1 MSARPT
7 GRRTESLFDNRYRY
21 DHIYPRGRSGE
32 TLRAYDTLDGDRPVV
47 VKRPAP
53 QDAPPMRAG
62 QEVSIRNERHA
73 LERLS
78 GHPVLIELCGT
89 GTFRV
94 GGHTH
99 EYIVLELAE
108 GVVIEEEVLELA
120 KEDRQLPELESLVI
134 VDHLLDL
141 LAYAHDRN
149 VIYND
154 VDAKHLFWDRSR
166 YQLKVIDWGNAVFTD
181 EPGALATATRASD
194 IFQCGELLYFIFTG
208 GMRLSTESGDS
219 GEGFFVNFGIH
230 ADRIPARLQAILTR
244 AVHPDPQRR
253 FGSISELRQALVE
266 YRQPLERVRDEIIG
280 RVRKRVRPTA
290 SQQELEALGAELQ
303 DALVMDPGYPEAST
317 LAEEIDLFR
326 RQLMIQADLDAI
338 RIYLESGNWPRALSL
353 LDDLLPDADPESAR
367 LIRFLIAAIAICE
380 ELRVSPPPA
389 GFVAALDPLFEGDM
403 ALAGH
408 TLLTTPESRSMAR
421 DAQWLIAEQL
431 SAITGLMLLR
441 PHLVRLKTD
450 LQSTRGAERPLNA
463 LRAAASQ
470 LEVAPGSGV
479 TGLRVLYE
487 DVERSLE
494 HLGSELERSGARWN
508 DSGHNGAL
516 ATVERARQATRAIAE
531 HLEAVAHT
539 AVGDPRHAGDLLR
552 TAAAID
558 PLSPHFDTVNHYLDE
573 VHQALNALAQFKPRP
588 DGTNLG
594 EWFRDV
600 RDFLQPYLADLTDP
614 RLQAIADAIE
624 RASEGWA
631 TAISYIALGRRQP
644 TIEILHAT
652 ADEIRPANEHLA
664 AWLGTV
670 ANRIPDA
677 TFVEKHSANSSLA
690 DALINGWKAWDRGDA
705 SRAVQ
710 LAEEAQDD
718 AQTDG
723 ERLAADR
730 LHRLSAL
737 LGDWLAGG
745 AQDIEWSTR
754 AEQEAL
760 SILLS
765 DEEHERSTFAEQ
777 MPTPTLYL
785 RTMGRGIV
793 AYLHQSSSAG
803 WRALYFHFVLR
814 GMRALLEGAL
824 DDAEYWRSAAA
835 KTYEDAPTHLAY
847 QTLDRA
853 LTGRRL
859 VETAEATLNAV
870 TAPADLDRAR
880 RALNAPLAAE
890 LLGGAEQSVQMAMQ
904 AVRDWS
910 DGDFFAARQ
919 SLDVALDDIQ
929 RARSASNLQIDSY
942 VAWLTD
948 LRDTANTLQA
958 LKLDIEQTA
967 ARADDQPDP
976 ALADAHRQIIDLTLS
991 TLGPD
996 YAHQVRQ
1003 WQEMLQSVLETYT
1016 ATRLNRREKLAAFNR
1031 HFSSL
1036 FITKH
1041 PAYPLYR
1048 HWESVVE
1055 QLPPDEPEK
1064 SADEVPRAP
1073 RIPPPTVVTD
1083 DGEELTFLL
1092 DDAEPEPE
1100 STPEPARAERS
1111 DLPWNWIIGGAL
1123 IILIAVVAVAI
1134 IRSRQSS
1141 QARDEDR
1148 LRSGLN
1154 NPPTLTLAPPT
1165 DADAE
1170 AALALTA
1177 EDASSTPEPPTPEQT
1192 ATLPEPTA
1200 TPEPSLTEPPVTP
1213 TLFVTSTSVPARA
1226 IAASGPVSEPPPN
1239 TDVLRAMSAL
1249 AEDDRSWDTDSFYT
1263 GEGDAWQMASDP
1275 ASGSATLT
1283 IDPALL
1289 SALFG
1294 PGVANTLTS
1303 ARAVVELVAY
1313 DSDELS
1319 GGDVR
1324 VGFGAL
1330 NSSGQ
1335 SAIGTIQFQDADTV
1349 GLGITQNGSFRA
1361 RREAPLE
1368 SEQIELSLRRVNANT
1383 LGFYAN
1389 NSLLG
1394 DSVVVFP
1401 EGAPITLA
1409 LTTSGSGT
1417 VVEVSAFEV
1426 EFSPRSELP

>member
-21 DHIYPRGRSGE
+21 DHIFPRGRSGE
-32 TLRAYDTLDGDRPVV
+32 TLRAYDTLNGDRPVV

-78 GHPVLIELCGT
+78 GHPALIELCGT

-108 GVVIEEEVLELA
+108 GEVIEETVLELA

-134 VDHLLDL
+134 VDRLLDL

-166 YQLKVIDWGNAVFTD
+166 YQLKVIDWGNAVFAD
-181 EPGALATATRASD
+181 EPGALATASRASD

-208 GMRLSTESGDS
+208 GLRLSTESDDGGDA
-219 GEGFFVNFGIH
+219 FFVNFGPY

-253 FGSISELRQALVE
+253 FGSITELRQALAE
-266 YRQPLERVRDEIIG
+266 YRQPLERVRDEIIA
-280 RVRKRVRPTA
+280 RVNKRVRPTA
-290 SQQELEALGAELQ
+290 SQEELEQLGAELQ
-303 DALVMDPGYPEAST
+303 DALVMDPGYPEARA
-317 LAEEIDLFR
+317 LAEKIDLFR

-353 LDDLLPDADPESAR
+353 LDDLLPEADPSSAR
-367 LIRFLIAAIAICE
+367 LIRFLIAAVAICE

-389 GFVAALDPLFEGDM
+389 GFAAAFDPLFAGDS

-408 TLLTTPESRSMAR
+408 TLLTTPEPRPLAR
-421 DAQWLIAEQL
+421 DAQWLIAEKL
-431 SAITGLMLLR
+431 SSITGFMLLR

-450 LQSTRGAERPLNA
+450 LQSARGTERPLNA
-463 LRAAASQ
+463 LRAAAAQ
-470 LEVAPGSGV
+470 LEVPPGGGV
-479 TGLRVLYE
+479 TGLRDVYE

-494 HLGSELERSGARWN
+494 HLGSELERSGMRWN
-508 DSGHNGAL
+508 EDDPDGAL
-516 ATVERARQATRAIAE
+516 ASVARARQAARDIATQ
-531 HLEAVAHT
+531 LEEVAQT
-539 AVGDPRHAGDLLR
+539 AVSDPRHAGDRLR
-552 TAAAID
+552 SAAAID

-588 DGTNLG
+588 DGSNLA

-600 RDFLQPYLADLTDP
+600 REFLQPYLADLTDP
-614 RLQAIADAIE
+614 RLQAIAAAAE
-624 RASEGWA
+624 RAAEGWD
-631 TAISYIALGRRQP
+631 TAISYVALGRRQP
-644 TIEILHAT
+644 TIDVLRDT
-652 ADEIRPANEHLA
+652 ADEIRPVNEHLA

-677 TFVEKHSANSSLA
+677 TFVEQHSANSTLA
-690 DALINGWKAWDRGDA
+690 DGLINGWKAWDRGDA
-705 SRAVQ
+705 VRAAQ
-710 LAEEAQDD
+710 LAEQALAA
-718 AQTDG
+718 AQTEG
-723 ERLAADR
+723 ERLAANR
-730 LHRLSAL
+730 LRRLSAVL
-737 LGDWLAGG
+737 DRWLAEGTDDVELT
-745 AQDIEWSTR
+745 AR

-760 SILLS
+760 DILLS
-765 DEEHERSTFAEQ
+765 DEERERSTFAEQ

-785 RTMGRGIV
+785 RAMGRGIV

-803 WRALYFHFVLR
+803 WRALYLHFVLR
-814 GMRALLEGAL
+814 GMRALLSDEL
-824 DDAEYWRSAAA
+824 EDADYWRRAAA
-835 KTYEDAPTHLAY
+835 KTYEDAPTHPAY
-847 QTLDRA
+847 QVLDRT

-859 VETAEATLNAV
+859 VETAEATLNAIS
-870 TAPADLDRAR
+870 APADLDRAR
-880 RALNAPLAAE
+880 QALNAPLAAE

-910 DGDFFAARQ
+910 DGDFYAARQ
-919 SLDVALDDIQ
+919 ALEVALDDIQ
-929 RARSASNLQIDSY
+929 RARATGNLHIDSY
-942 VAWLTD
+942 IEWLTR
-948 LRDTANTLQA
+948 LRDTATTLQA
-958 LKLDIEQTA
+958 LKLDIEQVA

-976 ALADAHRQIIDLTLS
+976 ALVDAHRQIIDLTLS
-991 TLGPD
+991 ALGPD

-1048 HWESVVE
+1048 HWESVIE

-1064 SADEVPRAP
+1064 LAAEAP
-1073 RIPPPTVVTD
+1073 RTPRTPARTPPPSIVSD

-1100 STPEPARAERS
+1100 PAPTPDERG

-1123 IILIAVVAVAI
+1123 IILIAVIGVAI
-1134 IRSRQSS
+1134 VRSQRSS
-1141 QARDEDR
+1141 QARDEDMAR
-1148 LRSGLN
+1148 AGGANR
-1154 NPPTLTLAPPT
+1154 PTLTLPVPT
-1165 DADAE
+1165 QTEIE
-1170 AALALTA
+1170 AAIAVPSEA
-1177 EDASSTPEPPTPEQT
+1177 ASDTPEPVTQ
-1192 ATLPEPTA
+1192 EPTA
-1200 TPEPSLTEPPVTP
+1200 TAESSPTIPPVTP
-1213 TLFVTSTSVPARA
+1213 TLFVTSTSAPARA
-1226 IAASGPVSEPPPN
+1226 IAAAGPLSEPPPN
-1239 TDVLRAMSAL
+1239 TDVLRALSGL
-1249 AEDDRSWDTDSFYT
+1249 AEDDPTWDPDVFHAGQGDTWQLVSDST
-1263 GEGDAWQMASDP
+1263 SDAV
-1275 ASGSATLT
+1275 TVT

-1289 SALFG
+1289 SMLFG
-1294 PGVANTLTS
+1294 PGSASTLTS
-1303 ARAVVELVAY
+1303 ARAVVELAGY
-1313 DSDELS
+1313 DRSELA

-1324 VGFGAL
+1324 VGLGAL

-1335 SAIGTIQFQDADTV
+1335 SAVGTVQYQGDDII
-1349 GLGITQNGSFRA
+1349 GLGITQNGSFRP
-1361 RREAPLE
+1361 RTEAPLE
-1368 SEQIELSLRRVNANT
+1368 SPQIELSLRRVNANT
-1383 LGFYAN
+1383 FGFYVN
-1389 NSLLG
+1389 DQLLG

-1409 LTTSGSGT
+1409 LTAGGRGT
-1417 VVEVSAFEV
+1417 VISVSAFEV
-1426 EFSPRSELP
+1426 AFSPRSELP

>member
-53 QDAPPMRAG
+53 QDAPPMRSG

-78 GHPVLIELCGT
+78 GHPVLIELCGS

-108 GVVIEEEVLELA
+108 GEVVEEAVLELA

-134 VDHLLDL
+134 VDRLLDL
-141 LAYAHDRN
+141 LAFAHDRN

-166 YQLKVIDWGNAVFTD
+166 YQLKVIDWGNAVFAD
-181 EPGALATATRASD
+181 EPGALTTATRASD

-208 GMRLSTESGDS
+208 GMRLSTDADDGGDA
-219 GEGFFVNFGIH
+219 FFVNFGPY

-253 FGSISELRQALVE
+253 FSTIMELRQALAE
-266 YRQPLERVRDEIIG
+266 YRQPLERVRDEIIA
-280 RVRKRVRPTA
+280 RVSKRVRPTA
-290 SQQELEALGAELQ
+290 SQQELEQLGAELQ
-303 DALVMDPGYPEAST
+303 DALVMDPGYPEARA
-317 LAEEIDLFR
+317 LAEKIGLFR
-326 RQLMIQADLDAI
+326 QQLMVQADLDAI

-353 LDDLLPDADPESAR
+353 LDDLLPEADPESAS
-367 LIRFLIAAIAICE
+367 LIRFLIASVAICE

-389 GFVAALDPLFEGDM
+389 GFVAALDPLFEGDA

-408 TLLTTPESRSMAR
+408 TLLTAPESRPLAR
-421 DAQWLIAEQL
+421 DAQWLIAEKL
-431 SAITGLMLLR
+431 SSITGLMLLR

-450 LQSTRGAERPLNA
+450 LQSARGTERPLNA
-463 LRAAASQ
+463 LRAAAAQ
-470 LEVAPGSGV
+470 LETAPGSGV
-479 TGLRVLYE
+479 TGLRVVYE

-494 HLGSELERSGARWN
+494 YLASELERSGARWN
-508 DSGHNGAL
+508 EADPDGAL
-516 ATVERARQATRAIAE
+516 ACVERARQAARAIATQ
-531 HLEAVAHT
+531 LEEVAQT
-539 AVGDPRHAGDLLR
+539 AVSDPRHAGDLLR
-552 TAAAID
+552 SAAAID
-558 PLSPHFDTVNHYLDE
+558 PLSPHFDTINHYLDE

-588 DGTNLG
+588 DGVNLA

-600 RDFLQPYLADLTDP
+600 REFLQPYLADLGDP
-614 RLQAIADAIE
+614 RLQAIATAVE
-624 RASEGWA
+624 RAADGWA
-631 TAISYIALGRRQP
+631 TAVNYVALGRRQP
-644 TIEILHAT
+644 TIEVLRLT
-652 ADEIRPANEHLA
+652 ADEIRAVNEHLA

-677 TFVEKHSANSSLA
+677 TFVEKHSANPPLA
-690 DALINGWKAWDRGDA
+690 DALISGWKAWDRGDGA
-705 SRAVQ
+705 RAAQ
-710 LAEEAQDD
+710 AAEQALSA
-718 AQTDG
+718 AQTEG
-723 ERLAADR
+723 ERLAATR
-730 LHRLSAL
+730 LRRLSEVLRRWMAE
-737 LGDWLAGG
+737 GMEDVEFTA
-745 AQDIEWSTR
+745 R

-760 SILLS
+760 DILLS
-765 DEEHERSTFAEQ
+765 DEERERNTFAEQ

-793 AYLHQSSSAG
+793 SYLHQSSSAG
-803 WRALYFHFVLR
+803 WRALYLHYVLR
-814 GMRALLEGAL
+814 GMRALLSNDLQEA
-824 DDAEYWRSAAA
+824 DYWRSAAA
-835 KTYEDAPTHLAY
+835 KTYEDAPTHPAY
-847 QTLDRA
+847 QALDRT
-853 LTGRRL
+853 LTGRQL

-870 TAPADLDRAR
+870 SAPADLDRAR

-904 AVRDWS
+904 AVRDWT
-910 DGDFFAARQ
+910 DGDFYAARQ
-919 SLDVALDDIQ
+919 SLDIALDDIQ
-929 RARSASNLQIDSY
+929 RARAAGNLQIGSY
-942 VAWLTD
+942 VEWLTR
-948 LRDTANTLQA
+948 LRDTAKTLQA
-958 LKLDIEQTA
+958 LKLDIEQAA

-976 ALADAHRQIIDLTLS
+976 TLVDAHRQIIDLTLS

-1003 WQEMLQSVLETYT
+1003 WQEMLQSVLDTYT
-1016 ATRLNRREKLAAFNR
+1016 ATRLSRREKLAAFNR

-1048 HWESVVE
+1048 HWESVIE

-1064 SADEVPRAP
+1064 PSVEVVREK
-1073 RIPPPTVVTD
+1073 RTPPPTMVTD

-1100 STPEPARAERS
+1100 PVAAPTERS

-1123 IILIAVVAVAI
+1123 IILVAVIGVAI
-1134 IRSRQSS
+1134 VRSRQSS
-1141 QARDEDR
+1141 QARNEDTAR
-1148 LRSGLN
+1148 AGAGNR
-1154 NPPTLTLAPPT
+1154 PTLTLPAPTET
-1165 DADAE
+1165 DVEAAIAVPADA
-1170 AALALTA
+1170 
-1177 EDASSTPEPPTPEQT
+1177 ASSTPEPATQELT
-1192 ATLPEPTA
+1192 ATA
-1200 TPEPSLTEPPVTP
+1200 TTEPSPTLPPVTP
-1213 TLFVTSTSVPARA
+1213 TLFVTSTPVPARA
-1226 IAASGPVSEPPPN
+1226 IAAAGPLSEPPPN
-1239 TDVLRAMSAL
+1239 TDVLRALSGV
-1249 AEDDRSWDTDSFYT
+1249 AEDIRAWDTDAFHAS
-1263 GEGDAWQMASDP
+1263 ENDAWQLVSDP
-1275 ASGSATLT
+1275 ASDSVTVT

-1289 SALFG
+1289 SVLFG
-1294 PGVANTLTS
+1294 PGTASTLTS
-1303 ARAVVELVAY
+1303 ARAIVELTEY
-1313 DSDELS
+1313 DPGELS
-1319 GGDVR
+1319 EGDVR
-1324 VGFGAL
+1324 VGLGAL
-1330 NSSGQ
+1330 NTGGQ
-1335 SAIGTIQFQDADTV
+1335 SAIGMVQFQDENTV
-1349 GLGITQNGSFRA
+1349 GLGLAQNGTFRA
-1361 RREAPLE
+1361 RTEAPLD
-1368 SEQIELSLRRVNANT
+1368 SPQIELSLRRVNANT

-1389 NSLLG
+1389 GELLG

-1409 LTTSGSGT
+1409 LTAGGRGT
-1417 VVEVSAFEV
+1417 VISVSAFEV